1 MSNQEE
7 GLKVL
12 IDFDTCDRVLVENIK
27 HTLEIDAKN
36 KSFRVDPETHDAML
50 RVLEWYA
57 SPTEFNTFK
66 NNLLHTYREYHDIEI
81 NHEHR
86 FFE

>member
-1 MSNQEE
+1 
-7 GLKVL
+7 
-12 IDFDTCDRVLVENIK
+12 
-27 HTLEIDAKN
+27 
-36 KSFRVDPETHDAML
+36 ML

-57 SPTEFNTFK
+57 SPREFNTFK